1 MRKAFLLLLF
11 LVISADL
18 QAQRL
23 VHWSDILN
31 ADISASHERMQI
43 GPDSLQFAELW
54 LPAEQFEA
62 PHPVVILIHGG
73 CWLGMYPGVALTH
86 PMAEALANEGF
97 AVWNIEYRRLGQD
110 GGGYPGTFMDVA
122 NAADYLVRIADDYGL
137 DLNNL
142 IAAGHSAGGHLAT
155 WLAARPNISA
165 DSELYSRDPLPISRV
180 ISLAGINDLN
190 QYAEFGSTP
199 CGEQTVERLISYET
213 RGDDAFTD
221 TSPANL
227 LPYDA
232 DHYEVVAAFD
242 RPVPAFLGRSY
253 SEKVNEAG
261 GTAELVLQ
269 TEAGHY
275 EMTAPWTEEWQDILK
290 LFKKE

>member
-1 MRKAFLLLLF
+1 MPKTFLLLLLLTF
-11 LVISADL
+11 SAEL

-31 ADISASHERMQI
+31 ADISAEYERIQV

-54 LPAEQFEA
+54 IPPEPFEA

-73 CWLGMYPGVALTH
+73 CWLGMYPGVVLTH

-110 GGGYPGTFMDVA
+110 GGGYPGTFLDVA
-122 NAADYLVRIADDYGL
+122 NAADTLRHISNEYGL
-137 DLNNL
+137 WLDKI

-155 WLAARPNISA
+155 WLAARENLTPE
-165 DSELYSRDPLPISRV
+165 SELHIADPLPISRV

-199 CGEQTVERLISYET
+199 CGEQTVERLVALDE
-213 RGDDAFTD
+213 RGDDAYRD

-227 LPYDA
+227 LPYNA
-232 DHYEVVAAFD
+232 EHYEVVAAFD

-253 SEKVNEAG
+253 SEKVREAG
-261 GTAELVLQ
+261 GTSELVLQ
-269 TEAGHY
+269 TDAGHY
-275 EMTAPWTEEWQDILK
+275 EMTAPWTDEWQDILK
-290 LFKKE
+290 LFKRE